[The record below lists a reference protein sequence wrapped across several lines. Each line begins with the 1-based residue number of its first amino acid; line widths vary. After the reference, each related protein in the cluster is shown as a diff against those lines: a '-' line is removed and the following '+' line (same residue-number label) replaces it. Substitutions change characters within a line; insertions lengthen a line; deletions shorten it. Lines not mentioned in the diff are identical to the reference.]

1 MNKFTHSYYVKIT
14 LNQSVI
20 KKNIKIYKHNWTKI
34 YLNGYNAKFRRI
46 YTSIHNIKFT
56 SKQHDYTEN
65 YPALVR
71 QGKIY

>member
-20 KKNIKIYKHNWTKI
+20 KKNIKIYNPKWTKI

-46 YTSIHNIKFT
+46 YNSMHNIKLT